1 LRKKR
6 CFSHCHGRGYIIL
19 FTTVIS
25 HNWATTG
32 WPLATCV
39 MLLRIIGCYLAA
51 EFSEAWS
58 VLMLICNSSKAF
70 TSQSHRLKGISDP
83 DAVPSVKAIDRRPRP
98 ASYTSQH
105 WWLFVGSSIL
115 TRSS

>member
-51 EFSEAWS
+51 EFSEA
-58 VLMLICNSSKAF
+58 
-70 TSQSHRLKGISDP
+70 
-83 DAVPSVKAIDRRPRP
+83 
-98 ASYTSQH
+98 
-105 WWLFVGSSIL
+105 
-115 TRSS
+115 